1 MKPVIWYEF
10 TIDEANRQ
18 RLEAAAHVVCGGVVT
33 ANQDVFAVVVSA
45 VLDAG
50 PAFMDAVGPSLRAI
64 VRPGI
69 GTDNVD
75 IPAATERGILV
86 INTPDA
92 PSESTAEHTV
102 ALLLATA
109 KRVIT
114 GSRYLETGGF
124 ERSQL
129 LGMELRDRVLGVVG
143 FGRIGRRV
151 AEICGLGLK
160 MRILVYDPFISDI
173 DAPGIEF
180 TKDLNDLLA
189 RADAVTLHL
198 PLTPE
203 THHLIGEGQL
213 RRMRPGAYLI
223 NAASGPIVDEAALI
237 RALADGHLAGAGVD
251 VFDPE
256 PPEGDN
262 PLLQMRNVVCTPH
275 IASYTDRGQA
285 AMRQGVVDQLLQLL
299 TGERPPN
306 IVNPT
311 VWPGRA
317 QRAPAKS
324 Q

>member
-1 MKPVIWYEF
+1 MKPVVWYEF
-10 TIDEANRQ
+10 TVDETNRK
-18 RLEAAAHVVCGGVVT
+18 RLETAAQIVCGG
-33 ANQDVFAVVVSA
+33 AASASQNVFAVVISA

-50 PAFMDAVGPSLRAI
+50 PVFMDTFGSSLRAI
-64 VRPGI
+64 VRAGI

-92 PSESTAEHTV
+92 PTESTAEHTA
-102 ALLLATA
+102 ALLLAVA

-114 GSRYLETGGF
+114 GSRYLETGDFARG
-124 ERSQL
+124 EM

-160 MRILVYDPFISDI
+160 MRILVYDPFITPG
-173 DAPGIEF
+173 DAPSIEF
-180 TKDLNDLLA
+180 AKDLDHLLA
-189 RADAVTLHL
+189 RADVVTLHL

-213 RRMRPGAYLI
+213 RRMRPGSYLI
-223 NAASGPIVDEAALI
+223 NAARGPVVDEAALI
-237 RALADGHLAGAGVD
+237 RALKDGHLAGAGLD

-256 PPEGDN
+256 PPAGDN
-262 PLLQMRNVVCTPH
+262 PLLRMRNVVCTPH

-285 AMRQGVVDQLLQLL
+285 AMRAGVVDQLLQLL
-299 TGERPPN
+299 AGERPPN

-311 VWPGRA
+311 AWPGRMA
-317 QRAPAKS
+317 ARG
-324 Q
+324 